1 MVAHLVASA
10 RQSLND
16 YLDRADQALQNGHQ
30 QDLSLAL
37 HTLKGMILQC
47 GLHDLGEEAVTM
59 YERIRRGEEHDCAKT
74 LARIRRQLAGFLRG
88 E

>member
-1 MVAHLVASA
+1 VTSA
-10 RQSLND
+10 QKGLND

-47 GLHDLGEEAVTM
+47 GLHDLGEEATTM
-59 YERIRRGEEHDCAKT
+59 YEQIRKGENYDCAST